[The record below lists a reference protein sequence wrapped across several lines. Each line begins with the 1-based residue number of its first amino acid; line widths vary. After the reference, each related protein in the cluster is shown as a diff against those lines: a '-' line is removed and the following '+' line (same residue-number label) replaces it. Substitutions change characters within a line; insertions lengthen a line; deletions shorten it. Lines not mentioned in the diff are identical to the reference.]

1 VRRGTLITVILLFV
15 LLVAAAIYQ
24 LTLGTRGGEPFCGPA
39 SPNAIPTGPCTPQ
52 APTTP
57 TQT

>member
-1 VRRGTLITVILLFV
+1 VRRGTLVTVILLFV

-39 SPNAIPTGPCTPQ
+39 SPGALPTATCVPPPATS
-52 APTTP
+52 PT
-57 TQT
+57 

>member
-1 VRRGTLITVILLFV
+1 MILLFV